1 MCTHSV
7 CIQEP
12 VVCLGSSTAP
22 TTPPPSGSPAPRTT
36 RLWPFFTSCLWRTA
50 PPYRAAVWLTQ
61 SCTSQDWR
69 RGRPTSSTC
78 GSSVTDSGSRNILT
92 CVSRELIHPWGSFW
106 GPLGPL
112 WTKVSLTHVVT
123 WWFWFEHRGFHL
135 TIHRTFYAFCSVQ
148 HIPGIVSEMT
158 IQGGWNQKKD
168 HVKVNFLCPGGNLLL
183 DLFVFHDNPS
193 LPYSQFVASLEL
205 DLELDI
211 SSTGL
216 IVVVPW
222 SLPEDLQD
230 AMLEP
235 RAKIGKIFKD
245 KVDKHSVLTSAVMYC
260 RSCFHPNY
268 TQCWVK
274 AQPLRCHL
282 RACKCCGF
290 ISGDKMSFSQRILN
304 FTFSN

>member
-1 MCTHSV
+1 MLKS
-7 CIQEP
+7 I
-12 VVCLGSSTAP
+12 
-22 TTPPPSGSPAPRTT
+22 
-36 RLWPFFTSCLWRTA
+36 
-50 PPYRAAVWLTQ
+50 
-61 SCTSQDWR
+61 
-69 RGRPTSSTC
+69 
-78 GSSVTDSGSRNILT
+78 SSVQAEIFYLICLLT
-92 CVSRELIHPWGSFW
+92 
-106 GPLGPL
+106 
-112 WTKVSLTHVVT
+112 
-123 WWFWFEHRGFHL
+123 
-135 TIHRTFYAFCSVQ
+135 
-148 HIPGIVSEMT
+148 
-158 IQGGWNQKKD
+158 
-168 HVKVNFLCPGGNLLL
+168 
-183 DLFVFHDNPS
+183 VFHDNPS
-193 LPYSQFVASLEL
+193 LPYSQFVVSLEL

-282 RACKCCGF
+282 RACKYCGF